1 MDPIILKSF
10 ISEIFLSLTLLFL
23 LVINSLILNVTKY
36 NFPIIDKEILSQL
49 VFSLICV
56 LLLLLNNSIEGF
68 FSYYLFVNNFS
79 IKIVK
84 ISIVFISIFLLFP
97 ISTGF
102 KSQRLNFFEYFIIF
116 LFSLFSTLLLV
127 SASDFLS
134 IYLSIEL
141 QSLSFFILASFR
153 RNSVFSSE
161 AGLKYFILGSFIS
174 GILLLGC
181 SLIFGG
187 LGTLNLIN
195 LNMLLSFP
203 FLNEFTFYYNFIL
216 FGMCCLVVVFLFKI
230 GSAPFHFWMP
240 DVYEGAPLASTIIF
254 SILPKCAIFFL
265 FLKLLAI
272 TDQFIEI
279 KYILIF
285 SGILSTLVG
294 SFFAL
299 RQKRVK
305 RLVIYSSIA
314 QMGFLISA
322 CSINSLDSITS
333 IYFFLFIYILT
344 SFLLWS
350 FISLTFN
357 FNNEILSFNKNN
369 LNASMFLTSLSSFFN
384 INKAWAFSILIVFF
398 SFAGIPPL
406 VGFFAKVFIF
416 FSLINY
422 DYIYSSLIL
431 LIISIISV
439 FYYIRIIKIIFFEKL
454 DVNKISSFQ
463 IMFNIHNFEIECL
476 FFSFFSFL
484 LIFFF
489 FFPSNLLLLTNL
501 IALYFF

>member
-1 MDPIILKSF
+1 
-10 ISEIFLSLTLLFL
+10 
-23 LVINSLILNVTKY
+23 
-36 NFPIIDKEILSQL
+36 
-49 VFSLICV
+49 
-56 LLLLLNNSIEGF
+56 
-68 FSYYLFVNNFS
+68 
-79 IKIVK
+79 
-84 ISIVFISIFLLFP
+84 
-97 ISTGF
+97 
-102 KSQRLNFFEYFIIF
+102 
-116 LFSLFSTLLLV
+116 
-127 SASDFLS
+127 
-134 IYLSIEL
+134 
-141 QSLSFFILASFR
+141 
-153 RNSVFSSE
+153 
-161 AGLKYFILGSFIS
+161 
-174 GILLLGC
+174 
-181 SLIFGG
+181 
-187 LGTLNLIN
+187 
-195 LNMLLSFP
+195 
-203 FLNEFTFYYNFIL
+203 
-216 FGMCCLVVVFLFKI
+216 MCCLVVVFLFKI

-305 RLVIYSSIA
+305 RFVIYSSIA